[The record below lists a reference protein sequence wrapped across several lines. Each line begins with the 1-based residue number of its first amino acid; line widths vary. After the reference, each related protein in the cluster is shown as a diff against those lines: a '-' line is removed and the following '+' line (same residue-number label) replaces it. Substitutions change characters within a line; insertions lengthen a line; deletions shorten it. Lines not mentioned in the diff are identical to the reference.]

1 MSNSAKSNYRKSR
14 LELSNEIYALIKGK
28 DLEMFHRI
36 LDKTYPKFRG
46 RFFELSTDQMEKILP
61 LVKEAYE

>member
-14 LELSNEIYALIKGK
+14 LELSNEIYALIKGR
-28 DLEMFHRI
+28 DLAKFHEI